1 MNYGKAFTACKG
13 GSRVARVDWNGKYL
27 TFVDGSVEFGLK
39 PVLMLNDGDSST
51 VWQFT
56 PEDLEATD
64 WIFVG

>member
-1 MNYGKAFTACKG
+1 MNYGKAFTAAKG
-13 GSRVARVDWNGKYL
+13 GSRVARVDWGGKYL
-27 TFVDGSVEFGLK
+27 TFEDGSVEFGLK
-39 PVLMLNDGDSST
+39 PVMMLNSADDSI